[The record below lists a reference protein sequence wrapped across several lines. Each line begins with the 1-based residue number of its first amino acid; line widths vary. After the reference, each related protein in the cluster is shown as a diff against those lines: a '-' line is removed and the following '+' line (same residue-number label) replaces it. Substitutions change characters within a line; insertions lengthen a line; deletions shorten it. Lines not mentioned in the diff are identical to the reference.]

1 MDFVVFSTF
10 GGNMTEIRRV
20 GEWREAVPYANN
32 HVKVDEFSGL
42 IKNIVSDL
50 SISEVIDFG
59 CGEGDLCRL
68 FGESGYLGLDIDER
82 CIEKARSKHFNYR
95 FEKPKEMVY
104 SADLCLASRV
114 FNELNDESIHDLMR
128 RMRCKWLLI
137 ADSFAQEKNEN
148 TVVPFHNRNRESYIN
163 LMRGHDL
170 LQIKQLIKPINHTT
184 PTEISLILFKKC
196 GRNPNS
202 F

>member
-1 MDFVVFSTF
+1 VVFSTF
-10 GGNMTEIRRV
+10 GGNMTKIRRV
-20 GEWREAVPYANN
+20 GEWMEAIPCSNN
-32 HVKVDEFSGL
+32 HSKVDEFSGL
-42 IKNIVSDL
+42 IENIVSDL
-50 SISEVIDFG
+50 AIVDVIDFG
-59 CGEGDLCRL
+59 CGEGDLCKI
-68 FGESGYLGLDIDER
+68 FGHRGYLGLDIDER
-82 CIEKARSKHFNYR
+82 CIQRAQSKHFNYR

-104 SADLCLASRV
+104 SADLCVASRV

-137 ADSFAQEKNEN
+137 ADSFSHEKSEN
-148 TVVPFHNRNRESYIN
+148 TVVPFHSRNRESYIN

-170 LQIKQLIKPINHTT
+170 LQIKQVVKPISQPK
-184 PTEISLILFKKC
+184 PTEISLLLFKKC

>member
-1 MDFVVFSTF
+1 
-10 GGNMTEIRRV
+10 MTEIRRV
-20 GEWREAVPYANN
+20 GEWIEAIPFSHN
-32 HVKVDEFSGL
+32 HLKVDEFSGL

-50 SISEVIDFG
+50 AITNVIDFG
-59 CGEGDLCRL
+59 CGEGDLCKL
-68 FGESGYLGLDIDER
+68 FAQSGYLGLDIDER
-82 CIEKARSKHFNYR
+82 SIDRARAKHFNYR
-95 FEKPKEMVY
+95 FEQPKQMVY

-114 FNELNDESIHDLMR
+114 FNELNDESIHDLLR

-137 ADSFAQEKNEN
+137 ADSFSQNNNET
-148 TVVPFHNRNRESYIN
+148 TVVPFYTRNRESYIN

-170 LQIKQLIKPINHTT
+170 LQIKQLIKPLNQPI
-184 PTEISLILFKKC
+184 PTEISLLLFKKC